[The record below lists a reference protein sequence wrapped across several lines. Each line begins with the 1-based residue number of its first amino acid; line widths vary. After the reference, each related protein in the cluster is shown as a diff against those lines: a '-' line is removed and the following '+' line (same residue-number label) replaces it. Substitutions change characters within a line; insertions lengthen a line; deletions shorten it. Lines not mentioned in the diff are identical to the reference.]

1 MLIIQLP
8 QVQTYVAGKVVDR
21 LDDKLDGDIKFEKIH
36 FKPFTTLVLKKVSV
50 IDRNPQKCAVN
61 PLAEPVDTFFRA
73 DYIIAKFTLHGLFR
87 QEGLHLRKA
96 YINGAQMNLV
106 IEDKADE
113 GDGYTQT
120 DNLSRIFRLKKGK
133 EPKQSEKEIF
143 HIKDVQIID
152 MGFAMKDHGI
162 NQTPFYGGINWN
174 DLDVKDID
182 LNAKELQFKGGIMSG
197 VLKSLSFTEKSG
209 YICSSLTGR
218 AKVGRGKTI
227 VEDFNLTDPWS
238 EVNLPSFMMSY
249 ANVKAFKNFISE
261 VKLDG
266 ILKDTKVDFKTITY
280 FAPQLEGNR
289 LNLSLDG
296 VVSGYIDNF
305 NISGLKFAAKDGD
318 FSGVLD
324 GSMTGLPEIESTS
337 IDARI
342 SKSLMTSEGL
352 GRFLSEWMKDG
363 ELDFSRF
370 AKGILFSLNARANG
384 PMNALDVKAGISSI
398 AGSLNAD
405 VKVTEIIL
413 PEKPIGISGKITTED
428 LNVGRIIGNS
438 LVGELSME
446 TSLDAVISDS
456 PSLNIKDLQIG
467 RLHMNGYD
475 YEGVRATGKLNDNLF
490 NGWITCHD
498 PNLNFMLSGA
508 VSLVPKGKDAVYGF
522 KLMIGDA
529 DLNAMNIDKREK
541 SKMNLSADVNFL
553 KKADGTLSGKI
564 SIDDI
569 MLANSLGTHQIGD
582 IGLNFL
588 NKGNIHEITLKSD
601 FLDGKFKGSSPIPEF
616 IKDIVNISLKK
627 ELPAAFKDADYT
639 WNGNSYDLR
648 FDFKNSVSLMNFIMP
663 GMYIDENTSIRTSI
677 SKEGDLQ
684 ASLKSQRI
692 ALKRQFV
699 KDFKLSVSNNGG
711 QLSGEATCDS
721 LSISSISLN
730 NDRLEFL
737 AHDNHIGAR
746 YGYDNMSDTEN
757 RGEFVVT
764 GEVAR
769 NEDGPE
775 MSLTISP
782 SALYVNS
789 KEWNILE
796 SNLHFRKKGIS
807 VDGFEM
813 KSGDQRLR
821 LSGETSTEH
830 SDTLQLNLERFD
842 IALANA
848 FLGNNF
854 GIRGAATG
862 NIRLT
867 SPIGHSSFS
876 GNIICDSTYIAG
888 EPLGELDITGS
899 WNDEFERYDIRLMNR
914 MNGRSSID
922 VTAKLSPA
930 SRMMEAVASLDRFN
944 TAYAAPLVKDIFS
957 ELGGSVSGNI
967 IASGPLDD
975 LTINS
980 EGARLEDAV
989 LKVAYTNVPY
999 FVNGD
1004 FHIDENGVFFDDI
1017 SIRDRRNGTGTVTGS
1032 IDWDKF
1038 RDIRFNTRI
1047 KVNEIE
1053 GIDVTEEMADVF
1065 YGNVS
1070 ATGNVSITGP
1080 LNSIY
1085 LNVDAVTANAGQI
1098 HIPVS
1103 GAAASSGSTNL
1114 LKFTEPVKK
1123 VYIDP
1128 YVAMMRQ
1135 IESKEDEQN
1144 EFNVN
1149 LRINASQDVE
1159 AFVEIDKAT
1168 GNVLSGRGNGLIE
1181 LEIGEDLFN
1190 IKGEYTL
1197 TGGNYRFA
1205 ALGLVSKDFQIQ
1217 QDSKITFGGDI
1228 LESTLDITAE
1238 YATKASLGTL
1248 LADST
1253 SVGNRRDVI
1262 CELQITD
1269 KLKNPKLGFS
1279 IEIPDLDPM
1288 IKSRVE
1294 SALSTED
1301 KVQKQFL
1308 SLLVTNNFLPEE
1320 QSGIVNNS
1328 SSLVTEAIANQLN
1341 NIFEKLD
1348 IPVDL
1353 GLKYQS
1359 NDRGTDIFDVAVSTQ
1374 LFNNRVVVN
1383 GNIGNKQ
1390 TGTSAQTD
1398 VVGDL
1403 DIEIKIDRSGSLRL
1417 KIFSHSADQYTN
1429 YLDNSQRNG
1438 VGLTYQTEFNNLGQ
1452 FIRNIF
1458 RSKAKRQEAR
1468 RAEEEALLN
1477 AEKVE
1482 IRITKDNDGN

>member
-1 MLIIQLP
+1 
-8 QVQTYVAGKVVDR
+8 
-21 LDDKLDGDIKFEKIH
+21 
-36 FKPFTTLVLKKVSV
+36 
-50 IDRNPQKCAVN
+50 
-61 PLAEPVDTFFRA
+61 
-73 DYIIAKFTLHGLFR
+73 
-87 QEGLHLRKA
+87 
-96 YINGAQMNLV
+96 
-106 IEDKADE
+106 
-113 GDGYTQT
+113 
-120 DNLSRIFRLKKGK
+120 
-133 EPKQSEKEIF
+133 
-143 HIKDVQIID
+143 
-152 MGFAMKDHGI
+152 
-162 NQTPFYGGINWN
+162 
-174 DLDVKDID
+174 
-182 LNAKELQFKGGIMSG
+182 
-197 VLKSLSFTEKSG
+197 
-209 YICSSLTGR
+209 
-218 AKVGRGKTI
+218 
-227 VEDFNLTDPWS
+227 
-238 EVNLPSFMMSY
+238 
-249 ANVKAFKNFISE
+249 
-261 VKLDG
+261 
-266 ILKDTKVDFKTITY
+266 
-280 FAPQLEGNR
+280 
-289 LNLSLDG
+289 
-296 VVSGYIDNF
+296 
-305 NISGLKFAAKDGD
+305 
-318 FSGVLD
+318 
-324 GSMTGLPEIESTS
+324 
-337 IDARI
+337 
-342 SKSLMTSEGL
+342 
-352 GRFLSEWMKDG
+352 
-363 ELDFSRF
+363 
-370 AKGILFSLNARANG
+370 
-384 PMNALDVKAGISSI
+384 
-398 AGSLNAD
+398 
-405 VKVTEIIL
+405 
-413 PEKPIGISGKITTED
+413 
-428 LNVGRIIGNS
+428 
-438 LVGELSME
+438 
-446 TSLDAVISDS
+446 
-456 PSLNIKDLQIG
+456 
-467 RLHMNGYD
+467 
-475 YEGVRATGKLNDNLF
+475 
-490 NGWITCHD
+490 
-498 PNLNFMLSGA
+498 
-508 VSLVPKGKDAVYGF
+508 
-522 KLMIGDA
+522 
-529 DLNAMNIDKREK
+529 
-541 SKMNLSADVNFL
+541 
-553 KKADGTLSGKI
+553 
-564 SIDDI
+564 
-569 MLANSLGTHQIGD
+569 
-582 IGLNFL
+582 
-588 NKGNIHEITLKSD
+588 
-601 FLDGKFKGSSPIPEF
+601 
-616 IKDIVNISLKK
+616 
-627 ELPAAFKDADYT
+627 
-639 WNGNSYDLR
+639 
-648 FDFKNSVSLMNFIMP
+648 
-663 GMYIDENTSIRTSI
+663 
-677 SKEGDLQ
+677 
-684 ASLKSQRI
+684 
-692 ALKRQFV
+692 
-699 KDFKLSVSNNGG
+699 
-711 QLSGEATCDS
+711 
-721 LSISSISLN
+721 
-730 NDRLEFL
+730 
-737 AHDNHIGAR
+737 
-746 YGYDNMSDTEN
+746 
-757 RGEFVVT
+757 
-764 GEVAR
+764 
-769 NEDGPE
+769 
-775 MSLTISP
+775 
-782 SALYVNS
+782 
-789 KEWNILE
+789 
-796 SNLHFRKKGIS
+796 
-807 VDGFEM
+807 
-813 KSGDQRLR
+813 
-821 LSGETSTEH
+821 
-830 SDTLQLNLERFD
+830 
-842 IALANA
+842 
-848 FLGNNF
+848 
-854 GIRGAATG
+854 
-862 NIRLT
+862 
-867 SPIGHSSFS
+867 
-876 GNIICDSTYIAG
+876 
-888 EPLGELDITGS
+888 
-899 WNDEFERYDIRLMNR
+899 
-914 MNGRSSID
+914 
-922 VTAKLSPA
+922 
-930 SRMMEAVASLDRFN
+930 
-944 TAYAAPLVKDIFS
+944 
-957 ELGGSVSGNI
+957 
-967 IASGPLDD
+967 
-975 LTINS
+975 
-980 EGARLEDAV
+980 
-989 LKVAYTNVPY
+989 
-999 FVNGD
+999 
-1004 FHIDENGVFFDDI
+1004 
-1017 SIRDRRNGTGTVTGS
+1017 
-1032 IDWDKF
+1032 
-1038 RDIRFNTRI
+1038 
-1047 KVNEIE
+1047 
-1053 GIDVTEEMADVF
+1053 MADVF